1 MKTTGLLILTL
12 AITLL
17 PTGCVKTPPGPKV
30 DPSLAALIPPDT
42 ILLAGARLDQ
52 LQKTSLYEKHLA
64 QRTVPLLDDF
74 PKQIGLQMRRQDLW
88 ELLLISDGKQSV
100 VLGRGKFAD
109 EAEPDI
115 RRAGWTRFGYKGYNL
130 VGTESE
136 AVLLVSPTVIGLGPT
151 AALRSLI
158 DNKGKANGPPP
169 ALEDQLQQ
177 MPADALFWAV
187 YGGGITSLPFKLPG
201 DAANINRMVASVQSG
216 SAYLSLPA
224 GLSGLVT
231 GTCASDQDA
240 KSLYDALRA
249 LTALGRLAVPQG
261 QSRKRTAGD
270 GAAPR
275 RVARHAGIAQGQR
288 PHRGAGRAGGSAPG
302 PGGVEAGELNRP
314 PRNRYGATAGS
325 VAGSPSALVQWGWP
339 KPPALIPVPPLGFGV
354 MSKIMLSGC
363 VASPETPLTPMR

>member
-12 AITLL
+12 AITLA

-115 RRAGWTRFGYKGYNL
+115 QRPGWTRFGYKGYNL
-130 VGTESE
+130 VGNESE

-151 AALRSLI
+151 PALRSLI
-158 DNKGKANGPPP
+158 DNKGKTNGPPS
-169 ALEDQLQQ
+169 ALAEQLQQ
-177 MPADALFWAV
+177 MPADALFWAA
-187 YGGGITSLPFKLPG
+187 YSGGVGSLPFHLPG
-201 DAANINRMVASVQSG
+201 NMANLDKIFASIQSG
-216 SAYLSLPA
+216 SAYIELPA
-224 GLSGLVT
+224 GVNGLLT

-249 LTALGRLAVPQG
+249 LVGLGRLAVPQG
-261 QSRKRTAGD
+261 QAGKEQPELGRILDGLRVTQESHKVNVHIEEPEELVEPLLDLAGLKRA
-270 GAAPR
+270 
-275 RVARHAGIAQGQR
+275 
-288 PHRGAGRAGGSAPG
+288 
-302 PGGVEAGELNRP
+302 
-314 PRNRYGATAGS
+314 
-325 VAGSPSALVQWGWP
+325 
-339 KPPALIPVPPLGFGV
+339 K
-354 MSKIMLSGC
+354 
-363 VASPETPLTPMR
+363 